1 MGYSMHNEIQ
11 NAQRPITTTS
21 ALIFEAALDI
31 PADTLLKIQMKYN
44 IHTAKK
50 DDALIEKNKRI
61 RHIAT
66 VL

>member
-1 MGYSMHNEIQ
+1 MHNEIQ

-50 DDALIEKNKRI
+50 DDALIEKKSGYV
-61 RHIAT
+61 T
-66 VL
+66 